1 MGRYHTKSGS
11 IYGFQRPNT
20 FEHMKAH
27 DYESAREHNVY
38 YPFSGRE
45 EWELAKFL
53 IKNLNQGQ
61 ISRFLKLLWVKTR
74 QQPTFKTAP
83 QLLTFMDALPKGP
96 QWRCTTIE
104 TDGYVTTHPVHLI
117 WRDALEVTKHIFGNP
132 IFANDMEFD
141 PYEIF
146 VDGEREYGEWMS
158 SSRAHDIQACI
169 IFYDEL
175 PRGATIVPIV
185 LASDKT
191 PVTRHTGGLEMHPTF
206 LTIANIQSD
215 IRMKA
220 TAHAWSCI
228 AYMPIPQFI
237 CNPEFSSLL
246 QARVWHRCMDIV
258 CMNLKEAAAVGA
270 SMVDPLG
277 LLRYGFTPLRIDPWK
292 VQEFQEAAKA
302 SHLSGVQLPFWRDW
316 RFADPAIFLAP
327 ELLHT
332 CHKFFFDH
340 ILKWCKEVVGADEL
354 DTRFRSQHKRIGTRH
369 FGQGVSHVSQM
380 TGREHRDIQRTIV
393 PTIAGVVDPDFVRA
407 VRAMVDFI
415 YKAQAPTFTPT
426 SIADM
431 TSSLQEFHEF
441 KHTILRAEARR
452 GTSGPIEH
460 FEIPKLELL
469 ASFARAIPQ
478 LGSII
483 QFTADVSERMLITQ
497 CKNPF
502 ERTSH
507 QRATFTQQVV
517 RLLDREETARQFD
530 LYALLRS
537 NDMSLNNLIVNEF
550 DEVVDMDPMLGWIM
564 RVAPE
569 ELSRFQGP
577 RPICNHFLKGLL
589 SEDSRV
595 AFHIT
600 VSSDH
605 TNKTAPFLARL
616 YQLPDFPLTLRSFIE
631 SVNPT
636 LATRFQNQ
644 LLNVWNKFRIQLHSM
659 LRPRLVMPSQ
669 QVQAYP
675 PSTNYPRGNCD
686 AVLLQMHSEDAIV
699 AQVRMVFGLSKK
711 GPPLPAELDQIFLYV
726 QLFEVV
732 ARPQDDVGVMMF
744 RVKRRFVT
752 GPDGTQVRVGM
763 IIPLLDVTHAIELI
777 PVYRDR
783 ANRAVDSST
792 CLESY
797 DTFYLNNFSDK
808 EWYHT
813 LHTDFM

>member
-1 MGRYHTKSGS
+1 
-11 IYGFQRPNT
+11 
-20 FEHMKAH
+20 
-27 DYESAREHNVY
+27 
-38 YPFSGRE
+38 
-45 EWELAKFL
+45 
-53 IKNLNQGQ
+53 
-61 ISRFLKLLWVKTR
+61 
-74 QQPTFKTAP
+74 
-83 QLLTFMDALPKGP
+83 
-96 QWRCTTIE
+96 
-104 TDGYVTTHPVHLI
+104 
-117 WRDALEVTKHIFGNP
+117 
-132 IFANDMEFD
+132 
-141 PYEIF
+141 
-146 VDGEREYGEWMS
+146 
-158 SSRAHDIQACI
+158 
-169 IFYDEL
+169 
-175 PRGATIVPIV
+175 

-206 LTIANIQSD
+206 LTIANIRSD
-215 IRMKA
+215 ICMKA
-220 TAHAWSCI
+220 TAHTWSCI

-246 QARVWHRCMDIV
+246 QACVWHRCMDIV

-277 LLRYGFTPLRIDPWK
+277 LLRYGFTPLVAYTAD
-292 VQEFQEAAKA
+292 
-302 SHLSGVQLPFWRDW
+302 LPEQQMVSCVSKNTSPVTLAIQSQFGDGKLYEPRD
-316 RFADPAIFLAP
+316 
-327 ELLHT
+327 
-332 CHKFFFDH
+332 
-340 ILKWCKEVVGADEL
+340 
-354 DTRFRSQHKRIGTRH
+354 
-369 FGQGVSHVSQM
+369 GQGTLRMLEELAGCSFPSGM
-380 TGREHRDIQRTIV
+380 RDIQCTII
-393 PTIAGVVDPDFVRA
+393 PTITGVIDPDFIHA
-407 VRAMVDFI
+407 VHAMVDFI

-441 KHTILRAEARR
+441 KHAIVHAKARQ

-483 QFTADVSERMLITQ
+483 QFTAD
-497 CKNPF
+497 NPF
-502 ERTSH
+502 ECTSH
-507 QRATFTQQVV
+507 QHATFTQQVV
-517 RLLDREETARQFD
+517 HLLDREETARQFD

-550 DEVVDMDPMLGWIM
+550 DKVVDMDLMLGWIM
-564 RVAPE
+564 CIAPE
-569 ELSRFQGP
+569 ELSWFQGP
-577 RPICNHFLKGLL
+577 CPVCNHFLKGLL

-636 LATRFQNQ
+636 LATRFQNR
-644 LLNVWNKFRIQLHSM
+644 LLNIWNKFHIQLHLT
-659 LRPRLVMPSQ
+659 LRPCLVMPSQ

-675 PSTNYPRGNCD
+675 PSTNYPCGNCD

-699 AQVRMVFGLSKK
+699 AQVCMVFGLSKK

-726 QLFEVV
+726 QLFKVV

-744 RVKRRFVT
+744 CIKHRFVT
-752 GPDGTQVRVGM
+752 GPDGTQVQVGM

-777 PVYRDR
+777 PVYGDR
-783 ANRAVDSST
+783 ANHAVDSST

-797 DTFYLNNFSDK
+797 DTFYLNNFFDK